1 MGAGNEIRSQR
12 ALTLAEH
19 GILRTC
25 RGWRILGAAALG
37 FTHLA
42 ARMRYTGIRGGIA
55 WRLEMGAVLYEIVG
69 VTLLFVGLT
78 GFILCLVMLIML
90 SRE

>member
-1 MGAGNEIRSQR
+1 
-12 ALTLAEH
+12 
-19 GILRTC
+19 
-25 RGWRILGAAALG
+25 
-37 FTHLA
+37 
-42 ARMRYTGIRGGIA
+42 
-55 WRLEMGAVLYEIVG
+55 MGAVLYEIVG